1 MSTSRSRIMFRFV
14 IAIALAVGFVY
25 WFSRNAPEPQPTRIG
40 LTIGVLLYA
49 VVGYILRPKKYR
61 YTSSRRRS
69 LTSRRRRREVDSLR
83 WILLPGKHRAFSVID
98 SVWMLFGKTP
108 DHDRSTVT
116 LEK

>member
-1 MSTSRSRIMFRFV
+1 MSPSRSRITLRFV

-25 WFSRNAPEPQPTRIG
+25 WFSRNAPEPQPARIG

-61 YTSSRRRS
+61 NLSSRRDII
-69 LTSRRRRREVDSLR
+69 SRRRKHKVSFVR
-83 WILLPGKHRAFSVID
+83 WILLPGKHRAISVID
-98 SVWMLFGKTP
+98 FVWMLFGKTP

>member
-1 MSTSRSRIMFRFV
+1 MSPSRSRITIRFV

-25 WFSRNAPEPQPTRIG
+25 WFSRNSPEPQPARIG

-83 WILLPGKHRAFSVID
+83 WILLPGKHLAISVID
-98 SVWMLFGKTP
+98 FIWMLFGKTP
-108 DHDRSTVT
+108 DHGRFTVT
-116 LEK
+116 LEE